1 MFDKVRFAALELLA
15 SKKGAAMAE
24 YGLLVALVAVACIAA
39 VTGLGTGLSNK
50 FTSISNS
57 L

>member
-1 MFDKVRFAALELLA
+1 MINKVRFAAFELLA

-39 VTGLGTGLSNK
+39 VGGLGTGLTNK
-50 FTSISNS
+50 FTAITTS

>member
-1 MFDKVRFAALELLA
+1 MINNIRFAALELLA

-24 YGLLVALVAVACIAA
+24 YGLLVALVAVACITA
-39 VTGLGTGLSNK
+39 VTGLGTGLSSK
-50 FTSISNS
+50 FTSITTS